1 MLYYGTYNGKKISKG
16 LDIKGGN
23 LIQYLCYEERDIND
37 GFRTKV
43 GRFVRVSSETQ
54 VKFQATTK

>member
-23 LIQYLCYEERDIND
+23 LIQYLCCEERDNL
-37 GFRTKV
+37 
-43 GRFVRVSSETQ
+43 RFAVETRSFLQ
-54 VKFQATTK
+54 NK